1 MSSSDHF
8 RRVEALFHE
17 LDALEAQPRAARLE
31 QIRAEDSSL
40 YDEVMALL
48 EPSHRTVRDEQ
59 QLDRMASDGG
69 LAASLGKVAMP
80 DSIGPYR
87 ILGLL
92 GQGGMGQVF
101 EAEQLEPVRRK
112 VALKLATG
120 VWLSDE
126 ARSRFQAERQ
136 ALAVLDHPNIA
147 KVFDT
152 GDTDDGQPWFAMELV
167 EGVPITSWAEDRQ
180 LDLRERIELL
190 LPICDAVQHAHQKGL
205 IHRDLKPSN
214 LLVSANGALGRP
226 RVIDFG
232 VAKTLTRT
240 EGDPDFA
247 TRAGDLLGTI
257 EYMSPEQAALGAID
271 IDTRTDVYALG
282 QVLYELL
289 TDHLPIDADTLRR
302 ASLGELC
309 QHIREHAVVAP
320 SRQEAANGRMS
331 SPAWRH
337 QLRGDLDR
345 VILKALA
352 KDRDQRYPSV
362 TAFAE
367 DLRRYLD
374 NQPVLAMPPSAG
386 YRLRKF
392 VGRNRALVAAASLAV
407 VALLGATVLASLG
420 LMEARES
427 ERRALASAATA
438 ERERRAAEATS
449 EFVVDLFRA
458 ADPINE
464 SGVEATAGDLLRRGE
479 ARIDALS
486 DQPGIQA
493 ELMAALG
500 SAYYGLGDAGRAE
513 ALLRRAM
520 ALRGEGE
527 AADRYKQAAVANR
540 LADLL
545 RESSQYAEAEQLYRL
560 GLESLAELS
569 QRNIA
574 DDSVDHGDDYRA
586 DEIVLLTGL
595 GVSLVRTA
603 RLDEAEQ
610 VFQRALALVETLPQ
624 DPSGNDQVR
633 QNHRINMLGNLVGL
647 YAAQGRNAEAAK
659 VTRNLLTLLEEA
671 LPEGHPN
678 IAVLYTNLSVL
689 LAADG
694 DLASALEHA
703 LHSVALSRTSLGP
716 DHPRTATHL
725 MHLGTVQWRLGRL
738 RAAAGSL
745 DESIAIYGRVYGAGH
760 HDLIRPLV
768 RLAQVH
774 MQQVDM
780 ARALELGE
788 QAADLL
794 DRQDQDA
801 LAFDTTIAWLDLAR
815 LQMEAGAPEA
825 AARHL
830 DRAIEQSG
838 PDAEATL
845 ARIRLFQSL
854 LAAQADRSDEARAML
869 AEAEIL
875 AECSGPDCVL
885 DQLAQGTIRAE
896 VLVQLGDLDA
906 AAPLINAAIAGSGWT
921 TWVLGLQELDPLRAR
936 PEWSRLEAQL
946 QARIQLSGSQIK

>member
-17 LDALEAQPRAARLE
+17 LDALEVKPRAARLA
-31 QIRAEDSSL
+31 QIRAEDRSL

-48 EPSHRTVRDEQ
+48 EPSHRAVRDEQ

-69 LAASLGKVAMP
+69 LAASLGKAAMP

-152 GDTDDGQPWFAMELV
+152 GDTDEGQPWFAMELV
-167 EGVPITSWAEDRQ
+167 EGVPVTSWAEDRK

-190 LPICDAVQHAHQKGL
+190 LPICDAVEHAHQKGL

-247 TRAGDLLGTI
+247 TRAGDLLGTL
-257 EYMSPEQAALGAID
+257 EYMSPEQATLGEID

-289 TDHLPIDADTLRR
+289 TARLPIDADTLRR

-309 QHIREHAVVAP
+309 HHIREHPVVAP
-320 SRQEAANGRMS
+320 SRQKAADGPMA

-374 NQPVLAMPPSAG
+374 NQPVLAMPPSRV

-392 VGRNRALVAAASLAV
+392 VGRNRALVAAAGLAV

-464 SGVEATAGDLLRRGE
+464 SGGEATAGDLLRRGE

-527 AADRYKQAAVANR
+527 AADPYKQAAVANR

-569 QRNIA
+569 QRNSA
-574 DDSVDHGDDYRA
+574 DPSGDYRA
-586 DEIVLLTGL
+586 DELVLLTGL

-610 VFQRALALVETLPQ
+610 VFQRALALVETLPE
-624 DPSGNDQVR
+624 DSSANAQVR
-633 QNHRINMLGNLVGL
+633 RNHRINMLGNLVGL
-647 YAAQGRNAEAAK
+647 YAAQGRNAEAAQ
-659 VTRNLLTLLEEA
+659 VTRDLLTLLEQA

-694 DLASALEHA
+694 ELATALEHA

-745 DESIAIYGRVYGAGH
+745 DESIAIYGRVYGPDH

-774 MQQVDM
+774 MQQANM

-801 LAFDTTIAWLDLAR
+801 LAFDTALAWLDLAR
-815 LQMEAGAPEA
+815 LQMEAGTPQT
-825 AARHL
+825 AARPL
-830 DRAIEQSG
+830 DRALEQAG
-838 PDAEATL
+838 PDGGASL

-854 LAAQADRSDEARAML
+854 LAAQADRTDEALAML
-869 AEAEIL
+869 AEAETL
-875 AECSGPDCVL
+875 AECSGRDCVL
-885 DQLAQGTIRAE
+885 DHPAQGTIRAE
-896 VLVQLGDLDA
+896 VLAQLGDLDA
-906 AAPLINAAIAGSGWT
+906 AEPLIDAAIAGPGWT
-921 TWVLGLQELDPLRAR
+921 TWVLGLQELEPLRAR
-936 PEWSRLEAQL
+936 PAWSGLEAQL
-946 QARIQLSGSQIK
+946 QARIQLSGS